1 MNSRDILANAFAA
14 LLRSRRR
21 SLTTLLSLA
30 WAVACFLLLMSS
42 GQGFDRALRDA
53 FHAVGQDLVLMYS
66 GQTSEQKG
74 GMRAGRW
81 IPLQLS
87 DVDKIREEVPM
98 VGALSPELTRDVRV
112 VYGNREKEY
121 RIRAVRPEYQ
131 QVRNIQ
137 ILSGRWINAEDGH
150 NVRRVAV
157 LGATVAEELLGNR
170 SESGQEILIEGVRF
184 TVIGRMKTK
193 LQIANYSRPDNECI
207 FVPYDTVRLFVNIRY
222 PEYIVWTP
230 AAPPY
235 REQAI
240 RQVRATLAG
249 IHRFS
254 ATDEKAVGILAF
266 SQYEKII
273 DGVSI
278 AFNALMVFIGAITL
292 GIGAIGLA
300 NIMLTSV
307 IERTREI
314 GIMMALGARRRSI
327 LRQFLLESILIV
339 LAGGMIGV
347 IFALAA
353 ASMVGSLPAL
363 GALVDDKVDL
373 TQGRIYFHISA
384 VSIAVSL
391 SILLLVGLL
400 AGMFPAIR
408 ASRLDP
414 VKALH
419 YE

>member
-1 MNSRDILANAFAA
+1 MNTGELLANALGA
-14 LLRSRRR
+14 LLRNKRR
-21 SLTTLLSLA
+21 SLTTLLSLS

-42 GQGFDRALRDA
+42 GQGFDKALRDA
-53 FHAVGQDLVLMYS
+53 FHTIGQDLILMYS
-66 GQTSEQKG
+66 GQTSKQTG

-81 IPLQLS
+81 IPLLLS
-87 DVDKIREEVPM
+87 DVEKIREQVPL
-98 VGALSPELTRDVRV
+98 VGSISPELTKEVRV

-121 RIRAVRPEYQ
+121 RVRAVRPEYQ
-131 QVRNIQ
+131 RIRNIH

-157 LGATVAEELLGNR
+157 LGDEVAEELFGNHR
-170 SESGQEILIEGVRF
+170 ELDQEILIEGVRF
-184 TVIGRMKTK
+184 TVIGRMESK
-193 LQIANYSRPDNECI
+193 LQLASYNRPDNECI

-222 PEYIVWTP
+222 PDYIVWTP
-230 AAPPY
+230 VAPLY

-254 ATDEKAVGILAF
+254 PADEQAVGILAF
-266 SQYEKII
+266 NQYVKII

-278 AFNALMVFIGAITL
+278 AFNALMIFIGAITL
-292 GIGAIGLA
+292 GIGAIGLT

-314 GIMMALGARRRSI
+314 GIMMVVGARRRSI
-327 LRQFLLESILIV
+327 LCQFLLESILIV
-339 LAGGMIGV
+339 MVGGAIGV
-347 IFALAA
+347 VFAVST
-353 ASMVGSLPAL
+353 ASLIGSLPAF
-363 GALVDDKVDL
+363 GALGGEEQAL
-373 TQGRIYFHISA
+373 SQGRIYFHISVA
-384 VSIAVSL
+384 STAISL
-391 SILLLVGLL
+391 SILLLVGLA

>member
-1 MNSRDILANAFAA
+1 MNSHELLANAVAA
-14 LLRSRRR
+14 LLRNKQR
-21 SLTTLLSLA
+21 SITTLISLA

-42 GQGFDRALRDA
+42 GHGFDKALRDA
-53 FHAVGQDLVLMYS
+53 FHTIGQDLILMYS
-66 GQTSEQKG
+66 GQTSRQAG

-81 IPLQLS
+81 IPLLLS
-87 DVDKIREEVPM
+87 DVEKIREQVPL
-98 VGALSPELTRDVRV
+98 VGNISPELTRDVRV

-121 RIRAVRPEYQ
+121 RVRAVRPEYQ
-131 QVRNIQ
+131 LIRNIH
-137 ILSGRWINAEDGH
+137 ILSGRWINEEDGH

-157 LGATVAEELLGNR
+157 LGDKVAEELLGNHP
-170 SESGQEILIEGVRF
+170 ESGQEILIEGIRF
-184 TVIGRMKTK
+184 TVIGRMKSK
-193 LQIANYSRPDNECI
+193 LQLASYSRPDNECI

-222 PEYIVWTP
+222 PQYIVWNP
-230 AAPPY
+230 VAPPY

-249 IHRFS
+249 IHLFS
-254 ATDEKAVGILAF
+254 PSDEQAVGILAF
-266 SQYEKII
+266 NQYEKII

-278 AFNALMVFIGAITL
+278 AFNVLMIFIGAITL
-292 GIGAIGLA
+292 GIGAIGLT

-307 IERTREI
+307 IERTRET

-327 LRQFLLESILIV
+327 LNQFLLESVLIV
-339 LAGGMIGV
+339 MAGGVIGV
-347 IFALAA
+347 VFAVTT
-353 ASMVGSLPAL
+353 ASLVGSLPAF
-363 GALVDDKVDL
+363 GALGGEEIAL
-373 TQGRIYFHISA
+373 SEGRIYFQISA
-384 VSIAVSL
+384 ASVAISL
-391 SILLLVGLL
+391 GILLLVGLV